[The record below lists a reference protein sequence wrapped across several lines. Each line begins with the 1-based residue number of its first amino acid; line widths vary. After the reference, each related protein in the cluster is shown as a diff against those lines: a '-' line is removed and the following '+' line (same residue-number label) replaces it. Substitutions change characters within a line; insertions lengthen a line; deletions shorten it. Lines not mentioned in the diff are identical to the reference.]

1 MEVHNLMEDIVKNCL
16 KELIQHNDQNLQI
29 DAKNQSDILAI
40 TLNKLP
46 SKYVATSQGEM
57 LAKTQ
62 LRSQV
67 ETDVYRE
74 LSLAMDIVLKSSRNS
89 IFDEKKESN

>member
-1 MEVHNLMEDIVKNCL
+1 MDVHNLMEDIVKNCL
-16 KELIQHNDQNLQI
+16 RELILHNEQGFEI
-29 DAKNQSDILAI
+29 DEKSQSDILAI

-46 SKYVATSQGEM
+46 SKYVATTQGEM

-67 ETDVYRE
+67 EIDVYRE
-74 LSLAMDIVLKSSRNS
+74 LSLAMEIVLKSSRNS
-89 IFDEKKESN
+89 VFDEKNE

>member
-16 KELIQHNDQNLQI
+16 RELIQHNEQGIAVNE
-29 DAKNQSDILAI
+29 KSQSDILAI

-46 SKYVATSQGEM
+46 SKYVATTQGEM

-67 ETDVYRE
+67 EIDVYRE
-74 LSLAMDIVLKSSRNS
+74 LSLAMEIVLKSSRNS
-89 IFDEKKESN
+89 VFDEKKE

>member
-16 KELIQHNDQNLQI
+16 RELIQHNEQGITVDE
-29 DAKNQSDILAI
+29 KSQSDILAI

-46 SKYVATSQGEM
+46 SKYVATTQGEM

-67 ETDVYRE
+67 EIDVYRE
-74 LSLAMDIVLKSSRNS
+74 LSLAMEIVLKSSRNS
-89 IFDEKKESN
+89 VFDEKKE

>member
-16 KELIQHNDQNLQI
+16 KELMHHNDQALEI
-29 DAKNQSDILAI
+29 DEKSQSDILAI

-89 IFDEKKESN
+89 VFDDKNG

>member
-16 KELIQHNDQNLQI
+16 KELMHHNDQAPGI
-29 DAKNQSDILAI
+29 DEKSQSDILAI

-89 IFDEKKESN
+89 VFDDKNE

>member
-16 KELIQHNDQNLQI
+16 KELIHHNDQGLEI
-29 DAKNQSDILAI
+29 DEKSQSDILAI

-46 SKYVATSQGEM
+46 TKYVATSQGEM

-74 LSLAMDIVLKSSRNS
+74 LSHAMDIVLKSSRKS
-89 IFDEKKESN
+89 VFDEKNG

>member
-16 KELIQHNDQNLQI
+16 KELMNHNNRAAEI
-29 DAKNQSDILAI
+29 DEKNQSDILAI

-89 IFDEKKESN
+89 VFDEKNG

>member
-16 KELIQHNDQNLQI
+16 KELINHNDRAPEI
-29 DAKNQSDILAI
+29 DEKSQSDILAI

-89 IFDEKKESN
+89 VFDERNG

>member
-1 MEVHNLMEDIVKNCL
+1 MDVHNLMEDIVRNCL
-16 KELIQHNDQNLQI
+16 RELIQHNEQGLQI
-29 DAKNQSDILAI
+29 DEKSQSDILAI

-46 SKYVATSQGEM
+46 SKYVATTRGEM

-67 ETDVYRE
+67 EIDVYRE
-74 LSLAMDIVLKSSRNS
+74 LSLAMEIVLKSSRNS
-89 IFDEKKESN
+89 VFDEKKE